1 MGKCNLNCP
10 IYSTSPVCKMG
21 EMFMYDLHQS
31 KHNYEDFNLF
41 TLDDI
46 DLAFERIVQL
56 KYNQSLELKGKG
68 HGIVITPLPSGHMIG
83 GTIWKIVKDNE
94 EDIIYAV
101 DYNHKKERHLN
112 GCNVDNISRP
122 SLLITDCYNALYK
135 QERRTERDEQLM
147 INILSTFRNG
157 GNVLVA
163 VDTAGRV
170 LELSHMLDQLWRTEG
185 SGLTTYSLAMLNTV
199 SYNVIEFAKSQ
210 VEWMSDKIMKSFEGQ
225 RSNPF
230 NFKHLK
236 LLHNISELDKL
247 REPIVVLASQPDL
260 ESGFARELF
269 IKWSSNPKNSIIL
282 TQRSSSYTL
291 SSKLIDLLNIR
302 TESGVKKEKLNVMEV
317 DKRMV
322 TIEVKSRV
330 PLEGDELFEHN
341 ENLRNQLLEETKN
354 KLKESSFDTDDEDD
368 DVGNLKDLDKP
379 NQQQAEESFFKQ
391 NLLDKK
397 NYPIYP
403 LTESKMKW
411 DEYGEVVNPKDFL
424 VFDKSEAMITELSG
438 EPMARQMGEMVDEL
452 VREVPTKC
460 VSERKTFIVNASIQ
474 FIDFEGRSDGES
486 IKKIIERIK
495 PRRLIVVRGDEAAT
509 ELMKNYS
516 LSSLG
521 LDSTKLFTPKRN
533 EIIDATTERNIYQ
546 VKLKDSLVSSLKFAR
561 ARDGAELCWIEAAI
575 QLKEDELN
583 NLDAEQDTSRII
595 TLNKIAG
602 ARDDPVPVLR
612 PLEPDELSNH
622 VTIFVN
628 ELKLSDFKQVL
639 VKHGIQAE
647 FHGGVLYIN
656 DKVCVRR
663 NEAGRINLEGTI
675 CEDYFKV
682 RKLLYDQYA
691 II

>member
-1 MGKCNLNCP
+1 
-10 IYSTSPVCKMG
+10 MG

-41 TLDDI
+41 SLDDI
-46 DLAFERIVQL
+46 DLAFEKIIQL

-68 HGIVITPLPSGHMIG
+68 HGIVITPLPSGHIIG
-83 GTIWKIVKDNE
+83 GTIWKIIKDNE

-112 GCNVDNISRP
+112 GCNVDSILRP

-147 INILSTFRNG
+147 TNILSTFRNG
-157 GNVLVA
+157 GNVLIT

-170 LELSHMLDQLWRTEG
+170 LELSHMLDQLWRTNG
-185 SGLTTYSLAMLNTV
+185 SGLSAYSLAMLNTV

-236 LLHNISELDKL
+236 LLHNIDELDKIK
-247 REPIVVLASQPDL
+247 EPIVVLASQPDL
-260 ESGFARELF
+260 ESGFSRELF
-269 IKWSSNPKNSIIL
+269 IRWSSNPRNSIIL
-282 TQRSSSYTL
+282 TQRSYSYTL
-291 SSKLIDLLNIR
+291 SSKLIDLLNIKNID
-302 TESGVKKEKLNVMEV
+302 VKKEKDAMDV
-317 DKRMV
+317 DKRLV
-322 TIEVKSRV
+322 TIEIKERI
-330 PLEGDELFEHN
+330 PLEGEELVEYN
-341 ENLRNQLLEETKN
+341 EKLRNQIIEESKN
-354 KLKESSFDTDDEDD
+354 KLKENFDTDDEDEND
-368 DVGNLKDLDKP
+368 DMNVINSKDP
-379 NQQQAEESFFKQ
+379 NRSNQSAGEEFFKQ
-391 NLLDKK
+391 NLLEKK

-403 LTESKMKW
+403 LVETKIKS
-411 DEYGEVVNPKDFL
+411 DEYGELINPKNFVIFEKNESTTDL
-424 VFDKSEAMITELSG
+424 NDESSALKQID
-438 EPMARQMGEMVDEL
+438 EMEEISK
-452 VREVPTKC
+452 EVPTKC
-460 VSERKTFIVNASIQ
+460 VTRTETFIVNASIQ

-495 PRRLIVVRGDEAAT
+495 PRRLIIVRGNEKET

-521 LDSTKLFTPKRN
+521 LDLNKLFTPKRN
-533 EIIDATTERNIYQ
+533 EIVDATTERNIYQ
-546 VKLKDSLVSSLKFAR
+546 VKLKDSLVSSLKFAK
-561 ARDGAELCWIEAAI
+561 AKDGAELCWIQAAI
-575 QLKEDELN
+575 ELKEEELT
-583 NLDAEQDTSRII
+583 LDDEQDNSKII

-602 ARDDPVPVLR
+602 VNRENLPILR
-612 PLEPDELSNH
+612 PIDRDALSDH
-622 VTIFVN
+622 STIFVN

-639 VKHGIQAE
+639 VKNGIQAE
-647 FHGGVLYIN
+647 FHSGVLYVN
-656 DKVCVRR
+656 NKVCVRK

-682 RKLLYDQYA
+682 RQLLYEQYA